1 MAHSGYVFGLKTL
14 KFNNVVLGQISED
27 SIDWGGDEPT
37 TIKIFSAQNRNTPV
51 LELKDTPGTDEL
63 SFDLIELKPDNL
75 IAIFGGSKATAG
87 GYTTWTPPTDNAQ
100 KIGAVEI
107 TTDDGTIIAAGK
119 ASLTAR
125 FTGKLKYN
133 EVFKVHCKLTFL
145 AEGTTAPYSVKFK
158 D

>member
-1 MAHSGYVFGLKTL
+1 MAHNGYVYGVKTL
-14 KFNNVVLGQISED
+14 KFNNIVLGQISED

-87 GYTTWTPPTDNAQ
+87 GYTLWSYHRDFVSL
-100 KIGAVEI
+100 IGQVEFCCRGRAFVSGI
-107 TTDDGTIIAAGK
+107 
-119 ASLTAR
+119 ASLGAMLR
-125 FTGKLKYN
+125 RCKGQWVL
-133 EVFKVHCKLTFL
+133 HCKLRFL
-145 AEGTTAPYSVKFK
+145 TLHTS
-158 D
+158 